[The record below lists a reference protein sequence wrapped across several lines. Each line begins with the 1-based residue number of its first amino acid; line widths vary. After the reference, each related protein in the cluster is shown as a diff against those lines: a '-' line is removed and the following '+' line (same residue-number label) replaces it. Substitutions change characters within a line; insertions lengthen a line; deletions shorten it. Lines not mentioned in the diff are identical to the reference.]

1 MIECLE
7 KDYAINLLEYN
18 AKVYHYRDRDKENI
32 VRDTIERLCLVLRE
46 APAADVQPV
55 RRGCWE
61 LTGNPSFRKCS
72 ECGAWWSSDI
82 TDNCF
87 TKYCPKCGA
96 RMDGDTNG

>member
-1 MIECLE
+1 M
-7 KDYAINLLEYN
+7 AEYIS
-18 AKVYHYRDRDKENI
+18 RDEA
-32 VRDTIERLCLVLRE
+32 IERIQPHVKPQTVYGEGYLQAIEHATAILELM
-46 APAADVQPV
+46 PAADVQPV

-87 TKYCPKCGA
+87 TNYCPKCGA
-96 RMDGDTNG
+96 RMEES